1 MFNLVF
7 DWKYFEFLNKKSPNH
22 QNINGIMM
30 TPQQQ
35 KQSRKL
41 FQEKVNF
48 DWFNFRFSIFF
59 KFYKLSHY
67 LDLIELQISKQIS
80 IKANTFFQAMT
91 SQDEVQE
98 HVLKTCSAV
107 KSLRKNI
114 RDLDQNVVL
123 KSMKLLQMIK
133 VRSKYS
139 KLLAKVIKKRFKN
152 KIFILSIVLR

>member
-1 MFNLVF
+1 
-7 DWKYFEFLNKKSPNH
+7 
-22 QNINGIMM
+22 
-30 TPQQQ
+30 
-35 KQSRKL
+35 
-41 FQEKVNF
+41 
-48 DWFNFRFSIFF
+48 
-59 KFYKLSHY
+59 
-67 LDLIELQISKQIS
+67 
-80 IKANTFFQAMT
+80 MT

-139 KLLAKVIKKRFKN
+139 KLLAEVIKKRFK
-152 KIFILSIVLR
+152 IFSFC